1 MGGND
6 DRAMQLRVVPAAST
20 DEGCR
25 GCSRRAVLHGLAWTA
40 ASALVGCP
48 SDDGS
53 RDGTGP
59 DAGSDGGSGA
69 TASACGAN
77 LCLDLDDPKNAA
89 LTAVDGSL
97 VVAAPKDSIILVR
110 SSATVVQA
118 LSDICTH
125 AGCGV
130 RYDHVN
136 KILNCPCHGSQYTLT
151 GMVLR
156 GPAFRPLAK
165 YQTQLDASTNQLT
178 ILL

>member
-1 MGGND
+1 
-6 DRAMQLRVVPAAST
+6 MQLRVVPAAST
-20 DEGCR
+20 DEGCP
-25 GCSRRAVLHGLAWTA
+25 GCSRRAVLRGLALTA

-48 SDDGS
+48 GGDGS
-53 RDGTGP
+53 MSGTGP
-59 DAGSDGGSGA
+59 DAGGEGGSGS

-97 VVAAPKDSIILVR
+97 VVAAPKDSILLVR

-118 LSDICTH
+118 VSDICTH

-130 RYDHVN
+130 RYDHVK
-136 KILNCPCHGSQYTLT
+136 KILSCPCHGSEYTLT

-156 GPAFRPLAK
+156 GPAFRPLAS